1 MSELAGTREL
11 IAEQQRAP
19 RVPSTDRARAGASF
33 SLSAAMA
40 DSKGSEQSES
50 NTPKAVRSVLR
61 AAVNVATPMDL
72 AQGSLANLV
81 MAQTSIEL
89 STTALQ
95 ARTLPQDTLA
105 QVVETIVVELAD
117 GTHEANTEIEL
128 GELGTLKVR
137 VQLTAEGEIMT
148 EFDSDSTALANG
160 LVRSESVLRQQLANE
175 GLVLARFT
183 VSLTR
188 TDLTAASAET
198 DGSQEES
205 ESEVSMLRLIRRA
218 SSVL

>member
-11 IAEQQRAP
+11 IAEQQRAL
-19 RVPSTDRARAGASF
+19 RVPSTDRARPGSSF
-33 SLSAAMA
+33 AMSAAMA
-40 DSKGSEQSES
+40 DSKSFEQSES
-50 NTPKAVRSVLR
+50 NTPKAVRSVPR
-61 AAVNVATPMDL
+61 APVNLATPIDL
-72 AQGSLANLV
+72 AQGSLAGLV
-81 MAQTSIEL
+81 MAQTSVDI
-89 STTALQ
+89 STSALQ

-117 GTHEANTEIEL
+117 GAHEANTEIEL
-128 GELGTLKVR
+128 GELGTLKIR

-175 GLVLARFT
+175 GLVLARFA

-188 TDLTAASAET
+188 TDLGGRSAET
-198 DGSQEES
+198 DGNQDES